1 MESLSPILEENLEK
15 ILRGE
20 GLEID
25 SVPDQVDPVTL
36 RKNVCYIVGAVIF
49 NSKEEV
55 LMVQEAKRECY
66 GRWYLPAG
74 RMEECE
80 SILEALQREVR
91 EEAGI
96 KCQPITLLLVQEQG
110 PRWVRFIFLAEET
123 GGSLKTTAE
132 ADDESLQAH
141 WWDRKSPL
149 PLRGHDILSLIDAGL
164 KYRRNPWFPVTQ
176 PVDFPC
182 HVVCQRLFLTFI
194 SSRADA
200 DDHLWLLMSNNN
212 TSPHPR
218 LPIVVSFRTYLS
230 KAVSKLIKECMSSSF
245 ISVHMR
251 GILGVQ
257 HNGRIPGK
265 TDGICFNTLVLLENT
280 EEGAEVGSPPSLESD
295 CYRWQEVTNQSLK
308 GKIIERIK
316 DGSVLPFQSL

>member
-1 MESLSPILEENLEK
+1 MDSPSSILEGNLEK

-20 GLEID
+20 GLEFD
-25 SVPDQVDPVTL
+25 SVAEQVDPVTL

-96 KCQPITLLLVQEQG
+96 ECQPITLLLVQEQG
-110 PRWVRFIFLAEET
+110 PKWVRFIFLAEET

-149 PLRGHDILSLIDAGL
+149 PLRGRDILTLIDAGI
-164 KYRRNPWFPVTQ
+164 KYLRNPWFPVTH

-194 SSRADA
+194 SSKADN
-200 DDHLWLLMSNNN
+200 DDRLWLLMSNNN
-212 TSPHPR
+212 AIPH
-218 LPIVVSFRTYLS
+218 LPIAVSFRTHIS
-230 KAVSKLIKECMSSSF
+230 KAVSKLIKECMPSSF
-245 ISVHMR
+245 ISVHIR

-265 TDGICFNTLVLLENT
+265 TDGICFNTLVLLENSP
-280 EEGAEVGSPPSLESD
+280 EISSPPSLESD
-295 CYRWQEVTNQSLK
+295 RYTWQEVTNQSLK
-308 GKIIERIK
+308 AKIIERIK
-316 DGSVLPFQSL
+316 NRSVLPFQSL